1 MGPVSPAHAPVLA
14 VSGMRFEAQIAA
26 GPGIETLYGRRD
38 AALARALDQALKD
51 GRAGGFAGVI
61 SFGVAGGLDPTLPPG
76 TVIVATG
83 VRAGAE
89 SFRTDPFWSAALRRA
104 LPQAVPGL
112 LAGADTAVT
121 TVADKAALHG
131 LHGALAVDM
140 ESHIA
145 ARAAQAHGLPFTA
158 LRVVVDPADRPVPPL
173 AVAGMG
179 ADGST
184 DIGAII
190 IGLLKAP
197 HHLPGLL
204 RLGQDAAAARRALQ
218 AARRALGEEFG
229 LPASALA

>member
-1 MGPVSPAHAPVLA
+1 
-14 VSGMRFEAQIAA
+14 
-26 GPGIETLYGRRD
+26 
-38 AALARALDQALKD
+38 
-51 GRAGGFAGVI
+51 
-61 SFGVAGGLDPTLPPG
+61 
-76 TVIVATG
+76 
-83 VRAGAE
+83 
-89 SFRTDPFWSAALRRA
+89 RA